1 MDWVDL
7 GGISLADVGYSVH
20 GMAAPIEDDPVISS
34 DVIEDDP
41 VISSDVIEDD
51 PVISSDVIEDDP
63 VISSDV
69 IEDDPVIS
77 SDVIGARAQVKL
89 TEDGPVLKS
98 FGLENTEPPGLKECV
113 RREHRARQEQHA
125 FSVSNTKK

>member
-1 MDWVDL
+1 VDWVGL
-7 GGISLADVGYSVH
+7 GGISVADVGYSAH
-20 GMAAPIEDDPVISS
+20 GMAAL
-34 DVIEDDP
+34 
-41 VISSDVIEDD
+41 
-51 PVISSDVIEDDP
+51 IEDDP

-113 RREHRARQEQHA
+113 RREHRARQEQHT